1 MKYMLDTNICIYISR
16 HQPQS
21 VLEKFKSI
29 APGEIGISSITYS
42 ELMYG
47 VYRSQHQEK
56 NRNILVRLAESLDV
70 IPYDLPAAEHYG
82 EIRSTLEKQGQLI
95 GSLDMLIVAHARS
108 LSLTLVTNNAHEFK
122 RVENLQLENWV

>member
-1 MKYMLDTNICIYISR
+1 MLDTNICIYIAR
-16 HQPQS
+16 HQPRS

-29 APGEIGISSITYS
+29 APGEVAISSITYS

-56 NRNILVRLAESLDV
+56 NRDILARLAESLDV
-70 IPYDLPAAEHYG
+70 MPYDLLAAEHYG
-82 EIRSTLEKQGQLI
+82 EIRAILEKQGQPI
-95 GSLDMLIVAHARS
+95 GSLDMLIAAHALS
-108 LSLTLVTNNAHEFK
+108 LSLILVTNNAHEFK